1 MLIVAFVNQAQ
12 AETTNCFWLGCF
24 RFKREWESDR

>member
-12 AETTNCFWLGCF
+12 AETTNCFW
-24 RFKREWESDR
+24 